1 MQILNNFRVTNDN
14 KITLNKYQVVL
25 RRYTAL
31 DKSEFEDDIRYL
43 TEEEA
48 HELEVNVVPKHQL
61 LEIISKAE
69 LDNAQYSYMEG
80 ITLRTQDFNSEI
92 TEIAS
97 YGSKEAYEASLPEYM
112 DDFMLDMECRMAM
125 VEMGIQ

>member
-14 KITLNKYQVVL
+14 KIILNKYQVVL
-25 RRYTAL
+25 RRYTVL

-61 LEIISKAE
+61 LEIISKTE

-80 ITLRTQDFNSEI
+80 ITPKTQDFNSEI
-92 TEIAS
+92 VEIAS

-125 VEMGIQ
+125 IEMGIQ